1 MTRMTTATVTEWA
14 FLAADGANGPSL
26 ARYVTEPAQR
36 AMTEA
41 ATRAPTVAAAIGAF
55 LALWLLAKVARVIAV
70 RLLELIKLD
79 DALDGTLIAR
89 VLSGLGEGATPAK
102 ALGTTLYFAVV
113 VVAAAAAAD
122 ILGLSAVRAA
132 LWAVLAYVPKVG
144 AALAVLGAGGYVART
159 ARRAIAG
166 VMKELKSPFAGVA
179 ESLTEGFILLLT
191 ITVCV
196 NQLGADLSFI
206 TNNLAVIVG
215 AFMATA
221 AFLFAWAMRRPA
233 EEIIANYYLRRLV
246 RIGDQ
251 VTLANTE
258 GTVDRFAALGL
269 VLKDSEGCEHFIPAR
284 HVLDGLQRTQSA
296 ILVRPG
302 K

>member
-1 MTRMTTATVTEWA
+1 MIDWGLSAALDRAPSEW
-14 FLAADGANGPSL
+14 FRRFAA
-26 ARYVTEPAQR
+26 EPAEH
-36 AMTEA
+36 AVSEIA
-41 ATRAPTVAAAIGAF
+41 ARAPTVAAAIGAF
-55 LALWLLAKVARVIAV
+55 LALWVAAKVARVVAV
-70 RLLELIKLD
+70 RVLELVKLD
-79 DALDGTLIAR
+79 DALDGTLVSRIF
-89 VLSGLGEGATPAK
+89 SSLGEGSTPAR
-102 ALGTTLYFAVV
+102 AVGSIVYLAVV
-113 VVAAAAAAD
+113 VMAAAAAAD
-122 ILGLSAVRAA
+122 IVGLPAVRAA
-132 LWAVLAYVPKVG
+132 LWAVLAYVPRLA

-166 VMKELKSPFAGVA
+166 VMKELKSPFAGIA
-179 ESLTEGFILLLT
+179 ESLTEGVILLVT

-196 NQLGADLSFI
+196 DQLGADLSFI
-206 TNNLAVIVG
+206 TNNLALIVG
-215 AFMATA
+215 FFFATA

-269 VLKDSEGCEHFIPAR
+269 VLKDADGCEHFIPAR
-284 HVLDGLQRTQSA
+284 HVLDGLSRTQSA
-296 ILVRPG
+296 MLIRTS

>member
-1 MTRMTTATVTEWA
+1 MLGTIA
-14 FLAADGANGPSL
+14 
-26 ARYVTEPAQR
+26 Y
-36 AMTEA
+36 
-41 ATRAPTVAAAIGAF
+41 AAI
-55 LALWLLAKVARVIAV
+55 
-70 RLLELIKLD
+70 
-79 DALDGTLIAR
+79 
-89 VLSGLGEGATPAK
+89 VLMG
-102 ALGTTLYFAVV
+102 
-113 VVAAAAAAD
+113 AAAAAD
-122 ILGLSAVRAA
+122 ILGLPAVRSA
-132 LWAVLAYVPKVG
+132 LWAVLGYLPKLA
-144 AALAVLGAGGYVART
+144 AALAVLGVGGYVARI

-166 VMKELKSPFAGVA
+166 VMKELKSPFAGIA
-179 ESLTEGFILLLT
+179 ESLTEGVIMLVT

-206 TNNLAVIVG
+206 TNNLAVILG
-215 AFMATA
+215 ALIATA

-251 VTLANTE
+251 VTLASIE

-284 HVLDGLQRTQSA
+284 HVLDGFQRTQSA
-296 ILVRPG
+296 SFVRPS

>member
-1 MTRMTTATVTEWA
+1 MTTVTVNEWELGAT
-14 FLAADGANGPSL
+14 LGGSLGPSL
-26 ARYVTEPAQR
+26 TRFVAAPVER
-36 AMTEA
+36 AVAEIV
-41 ATRAPTVAAAIGAF
+41 TRAPTVAGALAAF
-55 LALWLLAKVARVIAV
+55 VALWLVAKVARVLTV
-70 RLLELIKLD
+70 RVLALVKLD
-79 DALDGTLIAR
+79 DALDGTLISR
-89 VLSGLGEGATPAK
+89 IFSSVGEDSTPAK
-102 ALGTTLYFAVV
+102 ALGTIVYFAIVV
-113 VVAAAAAAD
+113 MAAAAAAD
-122 ILGLSAVRAA
+122 ILGLPAVRAA
-132 LWAVLAYVPKVG
+132 LWAVLAYLPKLG
-144 AALAVLGAGGYVART
+144 AGLAVLGVGGYVART
-159 ARRAIAG
+159 ARRAVAG
-166 VMKELKSPFAGVA
+166 VMKELKSPFAGIA
-179 ESLTEGFILLLT
+179 ESLTEGVILLVT

-206 TNNLAVIVG
+206 TNNLAVILG
-215 AFMATA
+215 LFIATA

-269 VLKDSEGCEHFIPAR
+269 VLKDTDGCEHFIPAR

-296 ILVRPG
+296 ILVRPS

>member
-1 MTRMTTATVTEWA
+1 MTTAIVNEWLLGSVAGTAPSQWFSRFAAEPAERAVTEI
-14 FLAADGANGPSL
+14 
-26 ARYVTEPAQR
+26 
-36 AMTEA
+36 
-41 ATRAPTVAAAIGAF
+41 ATRAPTVAGALGAF
-55 LALWLLAKVARVIAV
+55 LALWLVAKVARVVAV
-70 RLLELIKLD
+70 RVLELVKLD
-79 DALDGTLIAR
+79 DTLDGTLISR
-89 VLSGLGEGATPAK
+89 IFSSLGEGSTPAK
-102 ALGTTLYFAVV
+102 ALGTIVYFAVLV
-113 VVAAAAAAD
+113 MAAAATAD
-122 ILGLSAVRAA
+122 ILGLSSVRAA
-132 LWAVLAYVPKVG
+132 LWAVLAYVPRLG
-144 AALAVLGAGGYVART
+144 AALAVLGVGGYVART

-166 VMKELKSPFAGVA
+166 VMKELKSPFAGIA
-179 ESLTEGFILLLT
+179 ESLTEGVILLLT
-191 ITVCV
+191 VTVCV

-215 AFMATA
+215 LFIATA

-269 VLKDSEGCEHFIPAR
+269 VLKDAEGCEHFIPAH
-284 HVLDGLQRTQSA
+284 HVLDGLSRTQSA
-296 ILVRPG
+296 VLIRPA

>member
-1 MTRMTTATVTEWA
+1 MTTATVNEWT
-14 FLAADGANGPSL
+14 LGAAPGSALSPSL
-26 ARYVTEPAQR
+26 TRFVAEPAQR
-36 AMTEA
+36 AA
-41 ATRAPTVAAAIGAF
+41 AEIALRAPTVAAAIGAF
-55 LALWLLAKVARVIAV
+55 VALWLVAKLARILTV
-70 RLLELIKLD
+70 RLLKLVRLD
-79 DALDGTLIAR
+79 DALEGTLISR
-89 VLSGLGEGATPAK
+89 VFSSLGEDSTPAK
-102 ALGTTLYFAVV
+102 ALGTILYVAIVV
-113 VVAAAAAAD
+113 MAAAAAAD
-122 ILGLSAVRAA
+122 ILGLPAVRAA
-132 LWAVLAYVPKVG
+132 LWAVLAYLPKLG
-144 AALAVLGAGGYVART
+144 AALAVLGAGGYVARS
-159 ARRAIAG
+159 ARRAVAG
-166 VMKELKSPFAGVA
+166 VMKELKSPFAGIA
-179 ESLTEGFILLLT
+179 ESLTEGVIMLVT

-215 AFMATA
+215 LFIATA

-269 VLKDSEGCEHFIPAR
+269 MLKDAEGCEHFIPAR

-296 ILVRPG
+296 ILVRPS

>member
-1 MTRMTTATVTEWA
+1 MTTATVNEWT
-14 FLAADGANGPSL
+14 LGAAPDSALSPSL
-26 ARYVTEPAQR
+26 TRFVAEPAQR
-36 AMTEA
+36 AA
-41 ATRAPTVAAAIGAF
+41 AEIALRAPTVAAAIGAF
-55 LALWLLAKVARVIAV
+55 VALWLVAKLARILTV
-70 RLLELIKLD
+70 RLLKLVRLD
-79 DALDGTLIAR
+79 DALEGTLISR
-89 VLSGLGEGATPAK
+89 VFSSLGEDSTPAK
-102 ALGTTLYFAVV
+102 ALGTILYVAIVV
-113 VVAAAAAAD
+113 MAAAAAAD
-122 ILGLSAVRAA
+122 ILGLPAVRAA
-132 LWAVLAYVPKVG
+132 LWAVLAYLPKLG
-144 AALAVLGAGGYVART
+144 AALAVLGAGGYVARS
-159 ARRAIAG
+159 ARRAVAG
-166 VMKELKSPFAGVA
+166 VMKELKSPFAGIA
-179 ESLTEGFILLLT
+179 ESLTEGVIMLVT

-215 AFMATA
+215 LFIATA

-269 VLKDSEGCEHFIPAR
+269 MLKDAEGCEHFIPAR

-296 ILVRPG
+296 ILVRPS

>member
-1 MTRMTTATVTEWA
+1 MTTVTVSEWA
-14 FLAADGANGPSL
+14 LGAVAAGLPNSSL
-26 ARYVTEPAQR
+26 TRFVTEPTERALAEIGQR
-36 AMTEA
+36 A
-41 ATRAPTVAAAIGAF
+41 PSVAGAIGAF
-55 LALWLLAKVARVIAV
+55 LALWLAAKLARAV
-70 RLLELIKLD
+70 TVRILKLVKLD
-79 DALDGTLIAR
+79 EALEGTLIAR
-89 VLSGLGEGATPAK
+89 VLSSLGEDGTPAK
-102 ALGTTLYFAVV
+102 ALGTIVYFAIVV
-113 VVAAAAAAD
+113 MAAAAAAD
-122 ILGLSAVRAA
+122 ILGLPAVRSA
-132 LWAVLAYVPKVG
+132 LWAVLAYVPRLG
-144 AALAVLGAGGYVART
+144 AALSILGVGGYVART
-159 ARRAIAG
+159 ARRAVAG
-166 VMKELKSPFAGVA
+166 VMKELKSPFAGIA
-179 ESLTEGFILLLT
+179 ESLTEGVILLVT

-215 AFMATA
+215 LFIATA

-269 VLKDSEGCEHFIPAR
+269 ILKDSEGCEHFIPAR
-284 HVLDGLQRTQSA
+284 NVLDGLSRTQSA
-296 ILVRPG
+296 VLIRPS

>member
-1 MTRMTTATVTEWA
+1 MTTATVNEWG
-14 FLAADGANGPSL
+14 LGAAVSSAHVPSL
-26 ARYVTEPAQR
+26 TRLVTEPAER
-36 AMTEA
+36 AVSEIA
-41 ATRAPTVAAAIGAF
+41 ARAPTVAGALGAF
-55 LALWLLAKVARVIAV
+55 VALWLVAKVARVVAV
-70 RLLELIKLD
+70 RLLELVRLD
-79 DALDGTLIAR
+79 DALDGTLISR
-89 VLSGLGEGATPAK
+89 IFSSLGEGSTPAR
-102 ALGTTLYFAVV
+102 ALGTILYFAIVV
-113 VVAAAAAAD
+113 MAAAAAAD

-132 LWAVLAYVPKVG
+132 LWAVLAYVPRLG
-144 AALAVLGAGGYVART
+144 AALAVLGVGGYVART
-159 ARRAIAG
+159 ARRAVAG
-166 VMKELKSPFAGVA
+166 VMKELKSPFAGIA
-179 ESLTEGFILLLT
+179 ESLTEGLILLVT

-215 AFMATA
+215 FFMGTA

-269 VLKDSEGCEHFIPAR
+269 VLKDADGCEHFIPA
-284 HVLDGLQRTQSA
+284 HYVLDGLQRTQSA
-296 ILVRPG
+296 VLIRSS

>member
-1 MTRMTTATVTEWA
+1 MTTATVSEWA
-14 FLAADGANGPSL
+14 LRAAFAGLYNPSL
-26 ARYVTEPAQR
+26 TRFVAEPAERAVTEIV
-36 AMTEA
+36 
-41 ATRAPTVAAAIGAF
+41 TRAPTVAGAIGAF
-55 LALWLLAKVARVIAV
+55 VALWLVAKVARVVTV
-70 RLLELIKLD
+70 RVLELVKLD
-79 DALDGTLIAR
+79 DTLDGTLISR
-89 VLSGLGEGATPAK
+89 IFSSLGEDSTPAK
-102 ALGTTLYFAVV
+102 ALGTIVYFAIVV
-113 VVAAAAAAD
+113 MAAAAAAD
-122 ILGLSAVRAA
+122 ILGLPAVRAA
-132 LWAVLAYVPKVG
+132 LWAVLAYLPKLG
-144 AALAVLGAGGYVART
+144 AALAVLGVGGYVART
-159 ARRAIAG
+159 ARRAVAG
-166 VMKELKSPFAGVA
+166 VMKELKSPFAGIA
-179 ESLTEGFILLLT
+179 ESLTEGVIMLLT
-191 ITVCV
+191 VTVCV

-215 AFMATA
+215 LFIATA

-269 VLKDSEGCEHFIPAR
+269 VLKDSEGCEHFVPAR

-296 ILVRPG
+296 LLVRPS

>member
-1 MTRMTTATVTEWA
+1 MTTVTVNEWE
-14 FLAADGANGPSL
+14 LAAALGGSLGPSL
-26 ARYVTEPAQR
+26 TRFVTAPVER
-36 AMTEA
+36 AVAEIV
-41 ATRAPTVAAAIGAF
+41 TRAPTVAGALAAF
-55 LALWLLAKVARVIAV
+55 VALWLVAKVARVLTV
-70 RLLELIKLD
+70 RVLALVKLD
-79 DALDGTLIAR
+79 DALDGTLISR
-89 VLSGLGEGATPAK
+89 IFSSLGENSTPAK
-102 ALGTTLYFAVV
+102 ALGTIVYFAIVV
-113 VVAAAAAAD
+113 MAAAAAAD
-122 ILGLSAVRAA
+122 ILGLPAVRAA
-132 LWAVLAYVPKVG
+132 LWAVLAYLPKLG
-144 AALAVLGAGGYVART
+144 AGLAVLGVGGYVART
-159 ARRAIAG
+159 ARRAVAG
-166 VMKELKSPFAGVA
+166 VMKELKSPFAGIA
-179 ESLTEGFILLLT
+179 ESLTEGVILLVT

-206 TNNLAVIVG
+206 TNNLAVILG
-215 AFMATA
+215 LFIATA

-269 VLKDSEGCEHFIPAR
+269 VLKDADGCEHFIPAR

-296 ILVRPG
+296 LLVRPS